1 MADMIVN
8 VKWRGLDQP
17 HVFRKNRGQSY
28 MPEMEAYDRRSVGR
42 QLVDASVPICARRG
56 WTVISVSQPAKL
68 DFNVAACL
76 FRPAAAQRFG
86 KVEGDM
92 STTKMQVVRNLLNLP
107 RHFAVRISTK
117 AGAIRT
123 SMPAARPPSP
133 HVNLRTSR
141 ERPGLCD
148 RTTQS
153 IRTEKAMLQHSFRQS
168 ASTLRILFGIAGV
181 LLLSVATTPARAEI
195 KIGFQAP
202 LTGSSATDGKSAQIA
217 ATMAVEDINAAGG
230 VLGQKIELITYDD
243 QAKSDQAI
251 FTANKLIGE
260 DGVKLVVNG
269 SYSAS
274 GRAAA
279 PVFQKAGVVMISAY
293 GVHPDITRA
302 GDYMFRLVH
311 LGEPQGA
318 ATALYVGETLGIKKV
333 STITMDN
340 DYGQAT
346 MEGFL
351 QAAGK
356 YGIEVVNKYSYS
368 LKDRQFGSI
377 VASVKRDNP
386 DAIYATGYF
395 FTGGPLVSQLRAAG
409 ITVPIIGSQA
419 FDSEKFVEIAG
430 PAADGTYIIDSFDR
444 DRKDEALQKFFAEFK
459 NRAGYAPEGVAAI
472 TYSAIRLMADGI
484 KRANSTDPDKVR
496 DALATTKNFPLLEGT
511 MNGFNSL
518 HEMIMP
524 IRVNVIKDGKFKS
537 AGEITDI
544 APPEK

>member
-1 MADMIVN
+1 MWHQLSKVTVLAQTALIGIAAF
-8 VKWRGLDQP
+8 GL
-17 HVFRKNRGQSY
+17 
-28 MPEMEAYDRRSVGR
+28 
-42 QLVDASVPICARRG
+42 
-56 WTVISVSQPAKL
+56 
-68 DFNVAACL
+68 VAAS
-76 FRPAAAQRFG
+76 PA
-86 KVEGDM
+86 
-92 STTKMQVVRNLLNLP
+92 N
-107 RHFAVRISTK
+107 
-117 AGAIRT
+117 
-123 SMPAARPPSP
+123 
-133 HVNLRTSR
+133 
-141 ERPGLCD
+141 
-148 RTTQS
+148 
-153 IRTEKAMLQHSFRQS
+153 
-168 ASTLRILFGIAGV
+168 
-181 LLLSVATTPARAEI
+181 AEI

-202 LTGSSATDGKSAQIA
+202 LTGFAATDGKSAKIA
-217 ATMAVEDINAAGG
+217 ADMAIEDINAAGG
-230 VLGQKIELITYDD
+230 EIGQKLQLISYDD

-260 DGVKLVVNG
+260 DGVKLVVNA

-279 PVFQKAGVVMISAY
+279 PVFQNAGVVMISAY

-302 GDYMFRLVH
+302 GDLMFRLVH
-311 LGEPQGA
+311 LGPPQGRA
-318 ATALYVGETLGIKKV
+318 SALFIGKDLKLKKI
-333 STITMDN
+333 SAITMDN

-346 MEGFL
+346 MDGFL
-351 QAAGK
+351 EAAPK
-356 YGIEVVNKYSYS
+356 YGIEVLNKYSYS
-368 LKDRQFGSI
+368 LTDRQFGSI

-472 TYSAIRLMADGI
+472 TYSAVRLMADAV
-484 KRANSTDPDKVR
+484 KRANSADPEKVR
-496 DALATTKNFPLLEGT
+496 DALAATKNFALLEGN
-511 MNGFNSL
+511 MNAFNSL

-524 IRVNVIKDGKFKS
+524 ISVNVIKDGKFTP
-537 AGEITDI
+537 AGEITDLSAF

>member
-1 MADMIVN
+1 MI
-8 VKWRGLDQP
+8 
-17 HVFRKNRGQSY
+17 
-28 MPEMEAYDRRSVGR
+28 A
-42 QLVDASVPICARRG
+42 
-56 WTVISVSQPAKL
+56 T
-68 DFNVAACL
+68 
-76 FRPAAAQRFG
+76 
-86 KVEGDM
+86 
-92 STTKMQVVRNLLNLP
+92 
-107 RHFAVRISTK
+107 
-117 AGAIRT
+117 GAI
-123 SMPAARPPSP
+123 PFFAK
-133 HVNLRTSR
+133 
-141 ERPGLCD
+141 ERVMSKG
-148 RTTQS
+148 
-153 IRTEKAMLQHSFRQS
+153 SFH
-168 ASTLRILFGIAGV
+168 ASTLSARLVIGLASVV
-181 LLLSVATTPARAEI
+181 LLGAATMMSARADI

-202 LTGSSATDGKSAQIA
+202 LTGPSATDGKSAQIA
-217 ATMAVEDINAAGG
+217 AQMAVEDINSAGG
-230 VLGQKIELITYDD
+230 VLGQKLELVTYDD

-279 PVFQKAGVVMISAY
+279 PIFQKAGVVMISAY

-302 GDYMFRLVH
+302 GDFIFRLVH
-311 LGEPQGA
+311 LGPPQGA
-318 ATALYVGETLGIKKV
+318 ATALYVGKTLGLKKV

-346 MEGFL
+346 MDGFL
-351 QAAGK
+351 EAASK
-356 YGIEVVNKYSYS
+356 YGVEVVSKYSYS

-395 FTGGPLVSQLRAAG
+395 FTGGPLVAQLRAAG

-430 PAADGTYIIDSFDR
+430 PAAEGTYIVDSFDR

-459 NRAGYAPEGVAAI
+459 KRAGYAPEGVAAI
-472 TYSAIRLMADGI
+472 TYSAVMLMADGI
-484 KRANSTDPDKVR
+484 KRANSDDPAKVR
-496 DALATTKNFPLLEGT
+496 DALAATKDFPTLEGS

-518 HEMIMP
+518 HELLMP
-524 IRVNVIKDGKFKS
+524 ISVNVIKDGQFKP
-537 AGEITDI
+537 AGEITDLSAF

>member
-1 MADMIVN
+1 
-8 VKWRGLDQP
+8 
-17 HVFRKNRGQSY
+17 
-28 MPEMEAYDRRSVGR
+28 
-42 QLVDASVPICARRG
+42 
-56 WTVISVSQPAKL
+56 
-68 DFNVAACL
+68 
-76 FRPAAAQRFG
+76 
-86 KVEGDM
+86 
-92 STTKMQVVRNLLNLP
+92 
-107 RHFAVRISTK
+107 
-117 AGAIRT
+117 
-123 SMPAARPPSP
+123 
-133 HVNLRTSR
+133 
-141 ERPGLCD
+141 
-148 RTTQS
+148 
-153 IRTEKAMLQHSFRQS
+153 MLM
-168 ASTLRILFGIAGV
+168 FGIA
-181 LLLSVATTPARAEI
+181 TMMPAHADI

-202 LTGSSATDGKSAQIA
+202 LTGPSATDGKSAQIA

-230 VLGQKIELITYDD
+230 VLGQKIELVTYDD

-311 LGEPQGA
+311 LGPPQGA
-318 ATALYVGETLGIKKV
+318 ATALYVGKTLGIKKV

-346 MEGFL
+346 MDGFL
-351 QAAGK
+351 EAAGK
-356 YGIEVVNKYSYS
+356 YGIEVLNKYSYS

-386 DAIYATGYF
+386 DAVYATGYF
-395 FTGGPLVSQLRAAG
+395 FTAGPLVAQLRAAG

-430 PAADGTYIIDSFDR
+430 PAAEGTYIMDSFDR
-444 DRKDEALQKFFAEFK
+444 DRKDESLQKFFAEFK
-459 NRAGYAPEGVAAI
+459 NRAGYSPEGVAAV
-472 TYSAIRLMADGI
+472 TYSAVKLMADGI
-484 KRANSTDPDKVR
+484 KRANSADPEKVK
-496 DALATTKNFPLLEGT
+496 DALAATKDFPMLEGNL
-511 MNGFNSL
+511 NGFNSL
-518 HEMIMP
+518 HEILMP
-524 IRVNVIKDGKFKS
+524 ISVNVIKDAKFTP
-537 AGEITDI
+537 AGVITDLGAF

>member
-1 MADMIVN
+1 MLKRSFSV
-8 VKWRGLDQP
+8 P
-17 HVFRKNRGQSY
+17 VF
-28 MPEMEAYDRRSVGR
+28 SVGA
-42 QLVDASVPICARRG
+42 LLGAASI
-56 WTVISVSQPAKL
+56 
-68 DFNVAACL
+68 VALGA
-76 FRPAAAQRFG
+76 F
-86 KVEGDM
+86 
-92 STTKMQVVRNLLNLP
+92 TTM
-107 RHFAVRISTK
+107 
-117 AGAIRT
+117 
-123 SMPAARPPSP
+123 
-133 HVNLRTSR
+133 
-141 ERPGLCD
+141 
-148 RTTQS
+148 
-153 IRTEKAMLQHSFRQS
+153 
-168 ASTLRILFGIAGV
+168 
-181 LLLSVATTPARAEI
+181 PARAEI
-195 KIGFQAP
+195 KIGFQVP
-202 LTGSSATDGKSAQIA
+202 LTGPAATDGKSAQLA
-217 ATMAVEDINAAGG
+217 GEMAVEDINAAGG
-230 VLGQKIELITYDD
+230 VLGQKVQLVTYDD

-293 GVHPDITRA
+293 GVHPDITKA

-311 LGEPQGA
+311 LGPPQGA
-318 ATALYVGETLGIKKV
+318 ATALYIGKTLGLKKL

-346 MEGFL
+346 MDGFL
-351 QAAGK
+351 EAAPK
-356 YGIEVVNKYSYS
+356 YGIEVLNKYSYS

-386 DAIYATGYF
+386 DAVYATGYF
-395 FTGGPLVSQLRAAG
+395 FTGGPLVAQLRAAG

-444 DRKDEALQKFFAEFK
+444 DSKDPALQKFFAEFK
-459 NRAGYAPEGVAAI
+459 TRAGYAPEGVAAI
-472 TYSAIRLMADGI
+472 TYSAVRLMADGI
-484 KRANSTDPDKVR
+484 KRANSADPDKVR
-496 DALATTKNFPLLEGT
+496 DALAATKDFPLLEGN

-524 IRVNVIKDGKFKS
+524 ISVNEIKDGKFKA
-537 AGEITDI
+537 AGQITELNAF